1 MKNWLLGSSILGWR
15 YDYDPG
21 YDDPNK
27 DEFSIFNEPQE
38 KYVLL
43 IDLAKKS
50 SGLPPEKQT
59 DTNKINGCISQAWI
73 IADKQTDNT
82 YNFQTDSDAM
92 IVKGLLFILQRLF
105 NGQRKEDIV
114 SIDGQNILDHIGL
127 EGTISNQRTNG
138 FGAAINKIQHEL
150 VA

>member
-1 MKNWLLGSSILGWR
+1 MNTIQDTMTLI
-15 YDYDPG
+15 
-21 YDDPNK
+21 K

-38 KYVLL
+38 KYILL
-43 IDLAKKS
+43 VDLAKKS
-50 SGLPPEKQT
+50 SGLPPEKRT
-59 DTNKINGCISQAWI
+59 DNNKVNGCISQAWI
-73 IADKQTDNT
+73 IADKQTDDT

>member
-1 MKNWLLGSSILGWR
+1 MTTIQDKMTLI
-15 YDYDPG
+15 
-21 YDDPNK
+21 K

-43 IDLAKKS
+43 VDLAKKS
-50 SGLPPEKQT
+50 SGLPLEKQT
-59 DTNKINGCISQAWI
+59 DKNKVNGCISQAWI
-73 IADKQTDNT
+73 IADKQTDDT

>member
-1 MKNWLLGSSILGWR
+1 MTTIQDTMTLI
-15 YDYDPG
+15 
-21 YDDPNK
+21 K

-50 SGLPPEKQT
+50 SGIPPEKQT
-59 DTNKINGCISQAWI
+59 DNNKVNGCISQAWI
-73 IADKQTDNT
+73 IADKQTDDT

-127 EGTISNQRTNG
+127 AGTISNQRTNG

-150 VA
+150 VT

>member
-1 MKNWLLGSSILGWR
+1 MTTIQETLTLI
-15 YDYDPG
+15 
-21 YDDPNK
+21 K

-43 IDLAKKS
+43 VDLAKKS
-50 SGLPPEKQT
+50 SGLPPEKRT
-59 DTNKINGCISQAWI
+59 DKNKVNGCISQAWI
-73 IADKQTDNT
+73 IADKETDNT

-127 EGTISNQRTNG
+127 KGTISSQRTNG

-150 VA
+150 VV

>member
-1 MKNWLLGSSILGWR
+1 MTTIQDTMTLI
-15 YDYDPG
+15 
-21 YDDPNK
+21 K

-50 SGLPPEKQT
+50 SGIPPEKQT
-59 DTNKINGCISQAWI
+59 DNNKVNGCISQAWI
-73 IADKQTDNT
+73 IADKQTDDT

>member
-1 MKNWLLGSSILGWR
+1 MTLI
-15 YDYDPG
+15 
-21 YDDPNK
+21 K

-43 IDLAKKS
+43 VDLGKKS
-50 SGLPPEKQT
+50 SGLPPEKRT
-59 DTNKINGCISQAWI
+59 DKNKVNGCISQAWL
-73 IADKQTDNT
+73 IADKQTDDT

-114 SIDGQNILDHIGL
+114 SIDGQNILEHIGL
-127 EGTISNQRTNG
+127 EGTISSQRTNG

-150 VA
+150 VV

>member
-1 MKNWLLGSSILGWR
+1 MTLI
-15 YDYDPG
+15 
-21 YDDPNK
+21 K

-43 IDLAKKS
+43 VDLAKKS
-50 SGLPPEKQT
+50 SGLPPEKRT
-59 DTNKINGCISQAWI
+59 DKNKVNGCISQAWI
-73 IADKQTDNT
+73 IADKQTDDT

-114 SIDGQNILDHIGL
+114 SIDGQNILEHIGL
-127 EGTISNQRTNG
+127 EGTISSQRTNG

-150 VA
+150 VV

>member
-1 MKNWLLGSSILGWR
+1 MTTIQDTMTLI
-15 YDYDPG
+15 
-21 YDDPNK
+21 K

-43 IDLAKKS
+43 VDLAKKS
-50 SGLPPEKQT
+50 SGLPTEKQT
-59 DTNKINGCISQAWI
+59 DKNKINGCISQAWI

>member
-1 MKNWLLGSSILGWR
+1 MNTIQDTMTLI
-15 YDYDPG
+15 
-21 YDDPNK
+21 K

-43 IDLAKKS
+43 VDLAKKS
-50 SGLPPEKQT
+50 SGLPPEKHT
-59 DTNKINGCISQAWI
+59 DKNKVNGCISQAWI
-73 IADKQTDNT
+73 IADKQTDDT

-114 SIDGQNILDHIGL
+114 SIDGQIILDHIGL
-127 EGTISNQRTNG
+127 EGTISSQRTNG

-150 VA
+150 VV

>member
-1 MKNWLLGSSILGWR
+1 MTTIQDTMTLI
-15 YDYDPG
+15 
-21 YDDPNK
+21 K

-50 SGLPPEKQT
+50 SGFPPEKQP
-59 DTNKINGCISQAWI
+59 DKNKVNGCISQAWI
-73 IADKQTDNT
+73 IADKQTDDT

>member
-1 MKNWLLGSSILGWR
+1 MTTIQEMLTLI
-15 YDYDPG
+15 
-21 YDDPNK
+21 K

-43 IDLAKKS
+43 VDLAKKS
-50 SGLPPEKQT
+50 SGLPPEKRT
-59 DTNKINGCISQAWI
+59 DKNKVNGCISQAWI
-73 IADKQTDNT
+73 IADKETDNT

>member
-1 MKNWLLGSSILGWR
+1 MNTIQ
-15 YDYDPG
+15 DTMTVI
-21 YDDPNK
+21 K
-27 DEFSIFNEPQE
+27 DEFSIFDEPQE

-43 IDLAKKS
+43 VDLAKKS
-50 SGLPPEKQT
+50 PGLPPEKQI
-59 DTNKINGCISQAWI
+59 DKNKVNGCISQAWI
-73 IADKQTDNT
+73 IADKQTDDT

>member
-1 MKNWLLGSSILGWR
+1 MTTIQEMLTLI
-15 YDYDPG
+15 
-21 YDDPNK
+21 K

-43 IDLAKKS
+43 VDLAKKS
-50 SGLPPEKQT
+50 SGLSPEKRT
-59 DTNKINGCISQAWI
+59 DKNKVNGCISQAWI
-73 IADKQTDNT
+73 IADKETDDT

-127 EGTISNQRTNG
+127 KGTISSQRTNG

-150 VA
+150 VV

>member
-1 MKNWLLGSSILGWR
+1 MNTIQDTMTLI
-15 YDYDPG
+15 
-21 YDDPNK
+21 K
-27 DEFSIFNEPQE
+27 DEFAIFNEPQE

-43 IDLAKKS
+43 VDLAKKS

-59 DTNKINGCISQAWI
+59 DNNKVNGCISQAWI
-73 IADKQTDNT
+73 IADKQTDDT

-105 NGQRKEDIV
+105 NGQRKEDIM

-127 EGTISNQRTNG
+127 EGTISSQRTNG

-150 VA
+150 VV

>member
-1 MKNWLLGSSILGWR
+1 MTTIQDTMTLI
-15 YDYDPG
+15 
-21 YDDPNK
+21 K

-43 IDLAKKS
+43 VDLGKKS
-50 SGLPPEKQT
+50 SGLPPEKRT
-59 DTNKINGCISQAWI
+59 DKNKVNGCISQAWI
-73 IADKQTDNT
+73 IADKQTDDT

-114 SIDGQNILDHIGL
+114 SIDVQNILDHIGL

>member
-1 MKNWLLGSSILGWR
+1 MNTIQDTMTLI
-15 YDYDPG
+15 
-21 YDDPNK
+21 K
-27 DEFSIFNEPQE
+27 DEFSIFNEPHE

-43 IDLAKKS
+43 VDLAKKS
-50 SGLPPEKQT
+50 SGLPPEKHT
-59 DTNKINGCISQAWI
+59 DKNKVNGCISQAWI
-73 IADKQTDNT
+73 IADKQTDDT

-150 VA
+150 VV

>member
-1 MKNWLLGSSILGWR
+1 MTTIQDTMTLI
-15 YDYDPG
+15 
-21 YDDPNK
+21 K

-43 IDLAKKS
+43 VDLAKKS
-50 SGLPPEKQT
+50 SGLPSEKQT
-59 DTNKINGCISQAWI
+59 DKNKVNGCISQAWI
-73 IADKQTDNT
+73 IADKQTDDT

>member
-1 MKNWLLGSSILGWR
+1 MNTIQDTMTLI
-15 YDYDPG
+15 
-21 YDDPNK
+21 K

-38 KYVLL
+38 KYILL
-43 IDLAKKS
+43 VDLAKKS
-50 SGLPPEKQT
+50 SGLPPEKRT
-59 DTNKINGCISQAWI
+59 DNNKVNGCISQAWI
-73 IADKQTDNT
+73 IADKQTDDT
-82 YNFQTDSDAM
+82 YSFQTDSDAM

-150 VA
+150 VV

>member
-1 MKNWLLGSSILGWR
+1 MTTIQDTMTLI
-15 YDYDPG
+15 
-21 YDDPNK
+21 K

-50 SGLPPEKQT
+50 SGIPPEKQT
-59 DTNKINGCISQAWI
+59 DNNKVNGCISQAWI
-73 IADKQTDNT
+73 IADKQTDDT

-127 EGTISNQRTNG
+127 KGTISNQRTNG

>member
-1 MKNWLLGSSILGWR
+1 MNTIQDTMTLI
-15 YDYDPG
+15 
-21 YDDPNK
+21 K

-43 IDLAKKS
+43 VDLAKKS
-50 SGLPPEKQT
+50 SGLPHEKHT
-59 DTNKINGCISQAWI
+59 DKNKVNGCISQAWI
-73 IADKQTDNT
+73 IADKQTDDT

>member
-1 MKNWLLGSSILGWR
+1 MNMIQ
-15 YDYDPG
+15 DTMTVI
-21 YDDPNK
+21 K
-27 DEFSIFNEPQE
+27 DEFSIFDEPQE
-38 KYVLL
+38 KYVFLV
-43 IDLAKKS
+43 DLAKKS
-50 SGLPPEKQT
+50 PGLPSEKQT
-59 DTNKINGCISQAWI
+59 DNNKVNGCISQAWI
-73 IADKQTDNT
+73 IADKQTDDT

-105 NGQRKEDIV
+105 NGQRKEDIM

-150 VA
+150 VV

>member
-1 MKNWLLGSSILGWR
+1 MTTIQDTMTLI
-15 YDYDPG
+15 
-21 YDDPNK
+21 K

-50 SGLPPEKQT
+50 SGIPPEKQT
-59 DTNKINGCISQAWI
+59 DNNKVNGCISQAWI
-73 IADKQTDNT
+73 IADKQTDDT

-127 EGTISNQRTNG
+127 TGTICNQRTNG

>member
-1 MKNWLLGSSILGWR
+1 MTLI
-15 YDYDPG
+15 
-21 YDDPNK
+21 K
-27 DEFSIFNEPQE
+27 DEFAIFNEPQE

-43 IDLAKKS
+43 VDLAKKS
-50 SGLPPEKQT
+50 SGLPHEKQT
-59 DTNKINGCISQAWI
+59 DKNKVNGCISQAWI
-73 IADKQTDNT
+73 IADKQTDDT

-127 EGTISNQRTNG
+127 EGTISSQRTNG

-150 VA
+150 IV

>member
-1 MKNWLLGSSILGWR
+1 MTTIQDTMTLI
-15 YDYDPG
+15 
-21 YDDPNK
+21 K

-50 SGLPPEKQT
+50 SGIPPEKQT
-59 DTNKINGCISQAWI
+59 DNNKVNGCISQAWI
-73 IADKQTDNT
+73 IADKQTDDT

-127 EGTISNQRTNG
+127 KGTISIQRTNG

-150 VA
+150 VV

>member
-1 MKNWLLGSSILGWR
+1 MTTIQDTMTLI
-15 YDYDPG
+15 
-21 YDDPNK
+21 K

-43 IDLAKKS
+43 VDLAKKS
-50 SGLPPEKQT
+50 SGLPSEKQT
-59 DTNKINGCISQAWI
+59 DKNKVNGCISQAWI
-73 IADKQTDNT
+73 IADKQTDDT
-82 YNFQTDSDAM
+82 YTFQTDSDAM

>member
-1 MKNWLLGSSILGWR
+1 MNTIQDTMTLI
-15 YDYDPG
+15 
-21 YDDPNK
+21 K

-43 IDLAKKS
+43 VDLAKKS
-50 SGLPPEKQT
+50 SGLPPEKHT
-59 DTNKINGCISQAWI
+59 DKNKVNGCISQAWI
-73 IADKQTDNT
+73 IADKQTDDT

-114 SIDGQNILDHIGL
+114 SIDGQIILDHIGL
-127 EGTISNQRTNG
+127 EGTISSQRTNG
-138 FGAAINKIQHEL
+138 FGAAINKIQHEF
-150 VA
+150 VV

>member
-1 MKNWLLGSSILGWR
+1 MTTIQDTMTLI
-15 YDYDPG
+15 
-21 YDDPNK
+21 K

-50 SGLPPEKQT
+50 SGIPPEKQT
-59 DTNKINGCISQAWI
+59 DNNKVNGCISQAWI
-73 IADKQTDNT
+73 IADKQTDDT

-138 FGAAINKIQHEL
+138 FVAAINKIQHEL

>member
-1 MKNWLLGSSILGWR
+1 MTTIQ
-15 YDYDPG
+15 DTMTII
-21 YDDPNK
+21 K

-43 IDLAKKS
+43 VDLAKKS

-59 DTNKINGCISQAWI
+59 DKNKVNGCISQAWI
-73 IADKQTDNT
+73 IADKQTDDT

-127 EGTISNQRTNG
+127 EGTISNQRTYG

>member
-1 MKNWLLGSSILGWR
+1 MTTIQDTMTLI
-15 YDYDPG
+15 
-21 YDDPNK
+21 K

-50 SGLPPEKQT
+50 SGIPPEKQT
-59 DTNKINGCISQAWI
+59 DNNKVNGCISQAWI
-73 IADKQTDNT
+73 IADKQTDDT

-127 EGTISNQRTNG
+127 TGTISNQRTNG

>member
-1 MKNWLLGSSILGWR
+1 MTTIQDTMTLI
-15 YDYDPG
+15 
-21 YDDPNK
+21 K

-43 IDLAKKS
+43 VDLGKKS
-50 SGLPPEKQT
+50 SGLPPEKRT
-59 DTNKINGCISQAWI
+59 DKNKVNGCISQAWL
-73 IADKQTDNT
+73 IADKQTDDT

-114 SIDGQNILDHIGL
+114 SIDGQNILEHIGL
-127 EGTISNQRTNG
+127 EGTISSQRTNG

-150 VA
+150 VV

>member
-1 MKNWLLGSSILGWR
+1 MNTIQDTMTLI
-15 YDYDPG
+15 
-21 YDDPNK
+21 K

-38 KYVLL
+38 KYILL
-43 IDLAKKS
+43 VDLAKKS
-50 SGLPPEKQT
+50 SGLPPEKRT
-59 DTNKINGCISQAWI
+59 DNNKVNGCISQAWI
-73 IADKQTDNT
+73 IADKQTDDT

-150 VA
+150 LA

>member
-1 MKNWLLGSSILGWR
+1 MNTIQDTMTLI
-15 YDYDPG
+15 
-21 YDDPNK
+21 K

-43 IDLAKKS
+43 VDLGKKS
-50 SGLPPEKQT
+50 SGLPPEKRT
-59 DTNKINGCISQAWI
+59 DKNKVNGCISQAWI
-73 IADKQTDNT
+73 IADKQTDDT

-105 NGQRKEDIV
+105 NGQRKEDIM

>member
-1 MKNWLLGSSILGWR
+1 MTTIQDTMTLI
-15 YDYDPG
+15 
-21 YDDPNK
+21 K

-59 DTNKINGCISQAWI
+59 DNNKVNGCISQAWI
-73 IADKQTDNT
+73 IADKQTDDT

-150 VA
+150 VV

>member
-1 MKNWLLGSSILGWR
+1 MTLI
-15 YDYDPG
+15 
-21 YDDPNK
+21 K

-43 IDLAKKS
+43 VDLGKKS
-50 SGLPPEKQT
+50 SGLPPEKRT
-59 DTNKINGCISQAWI
+59 DKNKVNGCISQAWL
-73 IADKQTDNT
+73 IADKQTDDT

-127 EGTISNQRTNG
+127 EGTISSQRTNG

-150 VA
+150 VVQS

>member
-1 MKNWLLGSSILGWR
+1 MTTIQ
-15 YDYDPG
+15 DTMTII
-21 YDDPNK
+21 K

-43 IDLAKKS
+43 VDLAKKS
-50 SGLPPEKQT
+50 SGLPPEKRT
-59 DTNKINGCISQAWI
+59 DNNKVNGCISQAWI
-73 IADKQTDNT
+73 IADKQTDDT

-150 VA
+150 VV